1 MQCLIFGHSL
11 FQKVLFHCFLALT
24 KRGKMILHAGA
35 GSLAGLCAVAARP
48 GLVGAAQSILLST
61 GQVRFKRKIYVKRPH
76 QPDWFR
82 KQLLGVSKPRWNE
95 TVSIEEEPIN
105 CQYVAKQNEKEEWK
119 EGVNQLEKFYVEE
132 MMEMFRTNKMIGFFH
147 TNPIPR
153 FNFRKA
159 WQNGRRVGMEL
170 RRFNL
175 RVGKA
180 GLRGTEWETCLH
192 FFYKSFDHD
201 HETPIIFSP
210 DVRPKQLAAFEKKV
224 PEFHLIGAVAHGRIL
239 SRKQLIDLHDVPD
252 LNIQRQELY
261 SILNSSQ
268 TKLST
273 LLQSNPKKLSSHLEQ
288 FVKDN
293 CDKNPN

>member
-1 MQCLIFGHSL
+1 MKICFVPESSISL
-11 FQKVLFHCFLALT
+11 FPCFDKAEQ
-24 KRGKMILHAGA
+24 MILNAGA

-48 GLVGAAQSILLST
+48 GLLGAAQSILPNT

-82 KQLLGVSKPRWNE
+82 KQLLGVSKPRWDE
-95 TVSIEEEPIN
+95 TDSIEEEPIN
-105 CQYVAKQNEKEEWK
+105 CQYVARQNEKEEWR

-132 MMEMFRTNKMIGFFH
+132 MREMFRTNKMIGFFH

-153 FNFRKA
+153 GNFRKA

-180 GLRGTEWETCLH
+180 GLRGSEWENCLH
-192 FFYKSFDHD
+192 FFFQSFDHD

-239 SRKQLIDLHDVPD
+239 SRKQLIDLSNVPD
-252 LNIQRQELY
+252 LDIQRQQLC
-261 SILNSSQ
+261 SILNSNQ

-273 LLQSNPKKLSSHLEQ
+273 LLQSNQKKLSSHLAQ

-293 CDKNPN
+293 CDKN